1 MPSMQYLYSHNS
13 LSPTQ
18 FLIAT
23 GIGIIIGL
31 IVVIIINKKI
41 QKRFKTSSFSCGGA
55 RVKTPIKPPGHR
67 AASTRAE
74 AAFHDSHPIWPFFP
88 EHRPYAAGR
97 QIPEI
102 YGAAAWILS

>member
-31 IVVIIINKKI
+31 VVVIIINKL
-41 QKRFKTSSFSCGGA
+41 G
-55 RVKTPIKPPGHR
+55 
-67 AASTRAE
+67 E
-74 AAFHDSHPIWPFFP
+74 
-88 EHRPYAAGR
+88 
-97 QIPEI
+97 
-102 YGAAAWILS
+102 